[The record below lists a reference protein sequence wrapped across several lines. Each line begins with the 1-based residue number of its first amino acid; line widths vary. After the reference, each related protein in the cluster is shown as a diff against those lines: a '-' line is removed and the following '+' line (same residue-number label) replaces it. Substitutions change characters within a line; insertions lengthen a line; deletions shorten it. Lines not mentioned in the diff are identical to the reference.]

1 MFVLF
6 LAALAITTA
15 TARPVSV
22 IAGRPVF
29 DEKNQQKQ
37 GKYKHGGC

>member
-6 LAALAITTA
+6 LTALASTMG

-22 IAGRPVF
+22 MAGRPVF

-37 GKYKHGGC
+37 GKY